1 MMDVEQLISLA
12 RKAGEAALDFYDS
25 PKVEYKKDN
34 SPVTQADLASEKIII
49 DGLSQISNFGILSEE
64 TVDDKTRLKHEYV
77 WIIDP
82 LDGTK
87 DFIQKTGEFSIMV
100 GLAKNGE
107 PIMGVVYQPAHK
119 KLCYAV
125 KGKGSF
131 ICVDNGADK
140 QLHVSSVSELQEGRL
155 VVSRNHLS
163 EEDAVHAKK
172 MGLKNYVQAGSTGVK
187 MCLIAQDEADLF
199 FNTCVEMSE
208 WDSCAPQ
215 IILTEAG
222 GMVTGT
228 DGKPLL
234 YNKFE
239 PKNEFGIVASNGIL
253 HEEILKVIIQEQ
265 QNNQ

>member
-1 MMDVEQLISLA
+1 MIDIEQLISLVK
-12 RKAGEAALDFYDS
+12 KAGEAVLKFYDF
-25 PKVEYKKDN
+25 PKVEYKEDN
-34 SPVTQADLASEKIII
+34 SPVTQADFASEKIIL
-49 DGLSQISNFGILSEE
+49 DSLSKISNFGILSEE
-64 TVDDKTRLKHEYV
+64 TTDDKKRLKQEYV
-77 WIIDP
+77 WVVDP

-107 PIMGVVYQPAHK
+107 PIMGVVYQPVCK

-131 ICVDNGADK
+131 IRADNGIDK
-140 QLHVSSVSELQEGRL
+140 QLRVSSINELQVSRL

-163 EEDAVHAKK
+163 EKDAIYAEK
-172 MGLKNYVQAGSTGVK
+172 MGLKNYVKAGSNGVK
-187 MCLIAQDEADLF
+187 MCLIAQNKADLF
-199 FNTCVEMSE
+199 FNTGTGMGE

-228 DGKPLL
+228 DGRPLL
-234 YNKFE
+234 YNKSE
-239 PKNEFGIVASNGIL
+239 PKNKFGIVASNGIL
-253 HEEILKVIIQEQ
+253 HKEILGVIIQ
-265 QNNQ
+265 